1 MKNYVQEP
9 LILFDGVCNLCNSS
23 VHFIIKYDTNSQFK
37 FASLQSDAAKEILLQ
52 KKERNNQLNS
62 IILIYNGILFYK
74 SSAILEIC
82 SILGGV
88 FNIAKIFYIIPRV
101 VRDRLYDLI
110 AKRRYRWFGKRKYCL
125 IPTAALKSR
134 FIS

>member
-62 IILIYNGILFYK
+62 IILIYNGIFFL
-74 SSAILEIC
+74 
-82 SILGGV
+82 
-88 FNIAKIFYIIPRV
+88 
-101 VRDRLYDLI
+101 
-110 AKRRYRWFGKRKYCL
+110 
-125 IPTAALKSR
+125 
-134 FIS
+134 

>member
-1 MKNYVQEP
+1 VKNYVQEP

>member
-1 MKNYVQEP
+1 VKNYVQEP

-62 IILIYNGILFYK
+62 IILIYNGIFFYK

-101 VRDRLYDLI
+101 VRDQLYDLI
-110 AKRRYRWFGKRKYCL
+110 AKRRYRWFGKRKHCL